1 MKAAFKKLSRRL
13 SSLGPRTRAVMLA
26 AVTLACSSHAV
37 ADDGTG
43 LAPVDIAM
51 CRGCHGIAHYRTA
64 YPEVYSVPKLGGQQA
79 AYVVKAL
86 QDYKQGLRSHATMRS
101 IAALQ
106 TQEQVAAIAAYYA
119 DKDKGSAVHAN
130 VLAADQGAGS
140 PKSAA
145 ACEACHGPGGNN
157 PISPETPRLAAQE
170 YDYLVQAL
178 TQYRKGS
185 RQNPIMGAMAKSLD
199 DAQIRDLSRYFSHQR
214 GLTEKY

>member
-1 MKAAFKKLSRRL
+1 
-13 SSLGPRTRAVMLA
+13 MLA
-26 AVTLACSSHAV
+26 AMTLACSSHVV
-37 ADDGTG
+37 ADDGKT
-43 LAPVDIAM
+43 LAPVNMAM

-86 QDYKQGLRSHATMRS
+86 LDYKQGLRSHATMRS

-106 TQEQVAAIAAYYA
+106 TDDQLAAIAAYYA
-119 DKDKGSAVHAN
+119 DKDTGSGRPASAFG
-130 VLAADQGAGS
+130 DDPGAGP

-145 ACEACHGPGGNN
+145 ACEACHGAGGNK
-157 PISPETPRLAAQE
+157 PISSETPRLAAQE

-185 RQNPIMGAMAKSLD
+185 RQNPIMGAMAKPLD
-199 DAQIRDLSRYFSHQR
+199 DAQIRELSRYFSDQR